1 MPLRARPNVDDA
13 TTNKKIS
20 EKASVTLTPHVSPE
34 TNPLLNSMRSLHYR
48 RPKPGQDVYVANAVF
63 RERGDDTTSAS
74 HRLRLKIS
82 GVEVMRVGD
91 GLSNTLSIVLGV
103 SKGQASELML
113 CDAEAIDRSQEGLVG
128 GWFDGGL
135 DSHLLHEYYRPVIV
149 ADAKK
154 DLVAK
159 MIVMVD
165 SEGPQK
171 PRALLEEASNFARS
185 DVTLQFVGLQFRK
198 QQFSLAWKLVEV
210 KESVT
215 EAEAEAEVEVEAEP
229 RAEAAKQKTTNKNT
243 NTKTN
248 TKTKTKTKPFAHYAF
263 HDESVRETSE
273 ADDDDDDL
281 TNSGPYP
288 SYEEYEAMKRDAL
301 RALEIKRTSLSRDL
315 EFVSDLHL
323 ALTNS
328 DEQDL
333 ALLER
338 ATADL

>member
-1 MPLRARPNVDDA
+1 
-13 TTNKKIS
+13 
-20 EKASVTLTPHVSPE
+20 
-34 TNPLLNSMRSLHYR
+34 
-48 RPKPGQDVYVANAVF
+48 
-63 RERGDDTTSAS
+63 
-74 HRLRLKIS
+74 
-82 GVEVMRVGD
+82 MRVGD

-215 EAEAEAEVEVEAEP
+215 EAEAEVEVEAEP

-248 TKTKTKTKPFAHYAF
+248 TKTKTKPFAHYAF